1 MNKFPKNIYQVWIQ
15 GCDKIKDSRFIENM
29 KNWKDLNKGWDYHC
43 ISEIELRNACYSYSE
58 KCGKIYD
65 SLTIMHLKIDL
76 GRYVVLYL
84 NGGMYVDMDAY
95 AYRSL
100 DYSTELSD
108 LISKYE
114 NENKQILGLSKLI
127 SNTFESYLFV
137 SRSYMLNNAI
147 VIASPRNELLKEFI
161 DNVLDKLQNKDTT
174 LSGGISDT
182 FKVHHSTGP
191 KYFNKF
197 FGTYYDNLHSKS
209 NTINASLSKH
219 SIYIFN
225 PEYFEPCVDKD
236 KCHITGNTVC
246 IHQVERSWLSDS
258 LKGAF
263 KVYYFIRSHIE
274 VVVLLVILVILAI
287 IYKYKD
293 KLPKL
298 NELIKR
304 TKY

>member
-15 GCDKIKDSRFIENM
+15 GCDKVKDSRFIENM
-29 KNWKDLNKGWDYHC
+29 KNWKELNKAWDYHC
-43 ISEIELRNACYSYSE
+43 ISEVDLRNACYSYSE

-65 SLTIMHLKIDL
+65 SLKIMHLKIDL

-100 DYSTELSD
+100 DYSKELKD

-147 VIASPRNELLKEFI
+147 MIASPRNELLKEFI

-182 FKVHHSTGP
+182 FKVHNSTGP

-209 NTINASLSKH
+209 NTGNASLSKH

-225 PEYFEPCVDKD
+225 PEYFEPCVDRNE
-236 KCHITGNTVC
+236 CTITDNTMC

-263 KVYYFIRSHIE
+263 KVYYFIRRHIE
-274 VVVLLVILVILAI
+274 VVVLLLILVILAI
-287 IYKYKD
+287 LYKYKH

-298 NELIKR
+298 LKR
-304 TKY
+304 